1 MKPSIINKIKIIK
14 CRLVVALIAGL
25 LGGLRAAAAGNGLSG
40 INEAT
45 SMVTSYFDPGT
56 KLIYAIGACR
66 SYRRC
71 QGLFQVVER

>member
-45 SMVTSYFDPGT
+45 SMVTSYFDPG
-56 KLIYAIGACR
+56 
-66 SYRRC
+66 
-71 QGLFQVVER
+71 V